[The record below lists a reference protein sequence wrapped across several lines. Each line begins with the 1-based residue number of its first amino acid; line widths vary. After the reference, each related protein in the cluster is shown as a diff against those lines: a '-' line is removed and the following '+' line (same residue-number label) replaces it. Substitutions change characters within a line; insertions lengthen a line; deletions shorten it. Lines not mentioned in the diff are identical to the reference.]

1 MATHWAL
8 VCDASRA
15 RICSFGG
22 AFAQWHVIEQLEN
35 PAGRARVADLVSDQ
49 PGTVRQSGTGARP
62 TMEPRSE
69 PTEAG
74 RERFARDLVAHLERA
89 YREGRYEH
97 LVLVAPPRFL
107 GRLRSHVSETLSHAI
122 AAQIDKDYS
131 METLVR
137 LQELVQVKL
146 QS

>member
-1 MATHWAL
+1 MAKHWAL

-22 AFAQWHVIEQLEN
+22 AFAQWHVVEQLEN
-35 PAGRARVADLVSDQ
+35 PAGRAHVADLVSDQ

-62 TMEPRSE
+62 TMTPHTD
-69 PTEAG
+69 PGEAG
-74 RERFARDLVAHLERA
+74 RERFARDLVAHVERA
-89 YREGRYEH
+89 HREGIFEH
-97 LVLVAPPRFL
+97 LVVVAPPRFL
-107 GRLRSHVSETLSHAI
+107 GRLRRHFSDSFTHVI